1 MLALCTAVTRR
12 RPFSLANLKAYSA
25 IRRELFR
32 VMIFRDSTTP
42 GTLYHKHRD
51 LITFTVWTNCSLVCV
66 EETGMNGGISGVYLM
81 LQAAVLP
88 LCVLSNDD
96 NINVLVAGLNTRQ
109 GLAVH
114 QVCI

>member
-1 MLALCTAVTRR
+1 MLTPSFGRSFKTLCGKKPLDKHNRRLNTKIGQTGILICCNTCMCLTTHMMLALCTAVTRR

-51 LITFTVWTNCSLVCV
+51 LNHFHTVV
-66 EETGMNGGISGVYLM
+66 
-81 LQAAVLP
+81 
-88 LCVLSNDD
+88 
-96 NINVLVAGLNTRQ
+96 
-109 GLAVH
+109 
-114 QVCI
+114 